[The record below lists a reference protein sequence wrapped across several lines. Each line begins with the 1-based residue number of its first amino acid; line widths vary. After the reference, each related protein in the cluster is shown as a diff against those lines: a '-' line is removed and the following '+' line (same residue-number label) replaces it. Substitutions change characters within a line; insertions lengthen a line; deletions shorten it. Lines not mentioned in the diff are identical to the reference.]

1 MISDPEWT
9 NKYLKGFFMRKRFSL
24 LTVSLVVVFSLGA
37 GAFLN
42 NVFSSDSI
50 YEQISKFKDVLSITE
65 KYYVEDI
72 DTQKLTEAAVVGLL
86 EELDP
91 HSNYIPASHLQR
103 IHEEFQGSFEG
114 IGIEYQVLNDTL
126 MVVAP
131 IVGGPS
137 EALGIL
143 AGDKIVTIDDTSSI
157 GITQSGVQKKLRGP
171 KGSRVNV
178 SILRPGLVE
187 PLDFEIVRDK
197 IPLYTV
203 GASFMVDEETGYVQV
218 TRFAA
223 TTHDELVEA
232 MGKLKAAGMKR
243 VVLDLRNNAGGYL
256 EQAFKMVDEFL
267 PKGKKVVY
275 TKGRRPEF
283 DDEYLSSGSGRLL
296 DAPLVVLVDNSSAS
310 ASEIVAG
317 AVQDWDRGLVVG
329 ETTFGKGLVQ
339 REFNLKDGSAFRLT
353 TARYYTPSGR
363 LIQREYGNDRLAYT
377 RAAYE
382 REETEGENIGHEAEQ
397 DSVRPVFKT
406 LSLGRTVYG
415 GGGITPDYII
425 KSDKLTEYTAHLRGG
440 NVFFEFATK
449 YGEQHG
455 GRLKE
460 EYQDDVVRYVR
471 DFKVSD
477 DVVKQFLELAAAKN
491 IEYKEDLFVKDRVF
505 IDAYI
510 KAHLARRLWGTEG
523 YSRVMLSVDSQF
535 TEGLALFPEAEKI
548 SRNLSS
554 LK

>member
-1 MISDPEWT
+1 MD
-9 NKYLKGFFMRKRFSL
+9 KHLKGFFMRKRFSL
-24 LTVSLVVVFSLGA
+24 LTVSLVVVLSLGA

-42 NVFSSDSI
+42 NVFSSDNI
-50 YEQISKFKDVLSITE
+50 FEQVGKFKDVLSITE

-72 DTQKLTEAAVVGLL
+72 DTQKLTESAVVGLL
-86 EELDP
+86 EDLDP

-126 MVVAP
+126 LVVAP

-143 AGDKIVTIDDTSSI
+143 AGDKIVEINDTSSI
-157 GITQSGVQKKLRGP
+157 GITQAGVQKKLRGP
-171 KGSRVNV
+171 KGSRVSV
-178 SILRPGLVE
+178 SILRPGMGSA
-187 PLDFEIVRDK
+187 LDFDIVRDK

-203 GASFMVDEETGYVQV
+203 GSAFMVDGETGYIQV

-232 MGKLKAAGMKR
+232 MTKLKSAGMKR

-275 TKGRRPEF
+275 TKGRRAEF

-296 DAPLVVLVDNSSAS
+296 NAPLIILVDNSSAS

-339 REFNLKDGSAFRLT
+339 REFTLKDGSAFRLT

-363 LIQREYGNDRLAYT
+363 LIQREYGRDRLAYT

-382 REETEGENIGHEAEQ
+382 REEDEGENINHEEEQ

-415 GGGITPDYII
+415 GGGITPDYIV
-425 KSDKLTEYTAHLRGG
+425 KSDKLTEYAAHLRGA

-449 YGEQHG
+449 YGELHG
-455 GRLKE
+455 PSLKE
-460 EYQDDVVRYVR
+460 KYQNDIVRYVR
-471 DFKVSD
+471 DFSVSNEMM
-477 DVVKQFLELAAAKN
+477 KEFLALASAKEV
-491 IEYKEDLFVKDRVF
+491 EYKDDLYQKDKAF
-505 IDAYI
+505 IEAFI
-510 KAHLARRLWGTEG
+510 KAQLARRLWGTEG
-523 YSRVMLSVDSQF
+523 YSRVMLSVDTQF
-535 TEGLALFPEAEKI
+535 REGMELFPEAEKI